1 MVLSGDCT
9 SVMMSKVV
17 GEGFKADD
25 NYCVEFGQTVGLPW
39 CQFVLG
45 MTDALMVLS

>member
-1 MVLSGDCT
+1 
-9 SVMMSKVV
+9 MMSKVV

-25 NYCVEFGQTVGLPW
+25 YYCVEIGQTGRVPW
-39 CQFVLG
+39 CGFVLG